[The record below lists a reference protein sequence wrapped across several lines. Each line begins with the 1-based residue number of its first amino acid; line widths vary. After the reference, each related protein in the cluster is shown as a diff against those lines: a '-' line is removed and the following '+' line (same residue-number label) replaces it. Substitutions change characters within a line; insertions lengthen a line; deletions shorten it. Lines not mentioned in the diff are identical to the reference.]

1 MRNWVRLFLKIFF
14 SASII
19 CAQLPAPGAVSE
31 DRSADGRIRRGEHV
45 VVVVWDGMRPD
56 FISAQYTPTLWKLA
70 QSGVFFRRHHSVYPS
85 ATVVNGTAL
94 MTGVYPNHS
103 GILANHAYRPDI
115 DAKKSVD
122 VENVAVVRKGDEVS
136 AGKYVGASTLPEI
149 LHEHGKNSVV
159 ATAKTVGL
167 LFDRHADGRSGK
179 DVFAGQSIPHDATVE
194 IVKAL
199 GAFPPATEPA
209 RRDEWTTKALTE
221 FLWKDGVPG
230 FSLLWLSEPDDTE
243 HRTAPGD
250 PAAIAAIKSS
260 DENLARVL
268 AALDQRQAR
277 STTDVFV
284 VSDHGFS
291 TIARSIDVRKILR
304 DAGFDAVT
312 EFASEAKPG
321 QIMIAGNGG
330 TVMFYVIGHDEGMT
344 RKLVE
349 FLEQTDFAGMIFSK
363 NPMPGAI
370 RLEDARI
377 DDEHAADVVMAF
389 RWREDKNQFGAQG
402 MIDADWQRAAGK
414 GTHATL
420 SDTDMHNILIAAG
433 PDFQKGLTSDLPS
446 GNVDLAPTVLRVF
459 GIAGARMDGRALTE
473 AMTSPEKPEPS
484 SGTAVVGNTL
494 PSGKWNQVLKYSQVG
509 STIYF
514 EAGNGGFTR
523 SP

>member
-1 MRNWVRLFLKIFF
+1 MPPA
-14 SASII
+14 SA
-19 CAQLPAPGAVSE
+19 ASE
-31 DRSADGRIRRGEHV
+31 DRSAEGRIRRGEHV

-56 FISAQYTPTLWKLA
+56 FISPQYTPTLSKLA
-70 QSGVFFRRHHSVYPS
+70 QSGVFFRHHHSVYPS
-85 ATVVNGTAL
+85 ATIVNGTAL

-122 VENVAVVRKGDEVS
+122 VEDAAVVRKGDEVS
-136 AGKYVGASTLPEI
+136 DGKYVGASTLPEI
-149 LHEHGKNSVV
+149 LHENGKSSAI

-167 LFDRHADGRSGK
+167 LFDRHADGGRGK
-179 DVFAGQSIPHDATVE
+179 DIFAGQSIPHDAIAEV
-194 IVKAL
+194 VKAL
-199 GAFPPATEPA
+199 GPFPSATEPA

-221 FLWKDGVPG
+221 FLWKDRVPD

-260 DENLARVL
+260 DENVGRVL
-268 AALDQRQAR
+268 AALDQHQAR

-312 EFASEAKPG
+312 EFTSDAKPG
-321 QIMIAGNGG
+321 QIVIAGNGG
-330 TVMFYVIGHDEGMT
+330 TVLFYVIGHGEGVT

-370 RLEDARI
+370 RLEDAKI

-389 RWREDKNQFGAQG
+389 RWREDKNQFGVEG

-420 SDTDMHNILIAAG
+420 SATDMHNILIAAG

-446 GNVDLAPTVLRVF
+446 GNVDLAPTILRVLSIP
-459 GIAGARMDGRALTE
+459 GPRMDGRVLTE
-473 AMTSPEKPEPS
+473 AMISPETPKS
-484 SGTAVVGNTL
+484 STGTTVAGNTL
-494 PSGKWNQVLKYSQVG
+494 SSGKWKQVLKYSQVG
-509 STIYF
+509 STIYLD
-514 EAGNGGFTR
+514 AGNGGFAHL
-523 SP
+523 P